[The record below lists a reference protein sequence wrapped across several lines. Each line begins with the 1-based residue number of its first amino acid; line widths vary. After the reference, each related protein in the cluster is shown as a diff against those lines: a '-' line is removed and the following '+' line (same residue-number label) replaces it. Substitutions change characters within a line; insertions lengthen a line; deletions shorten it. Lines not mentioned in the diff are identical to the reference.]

1 MKQLF
6 ASEASQLAPAI
17 ACLQRF
23 WEDKALALDA
33 GYKFEVSLEEI
44 FFNVVKHNTA
54 ASQISVDLSVADG
67 VVTLVIEDD
76 GSRFDPFSLSAVSI
90 DGTIEERAVGGLG
103 IHLVKEMMDS
113 CTYAFIAEK
122 NTATMSLAIE
132 KVPDDARE
140 KRRCD

>member
-1 MKQLF
+1 M
-6 ASEASQLAPAI
+6 PA
-17 ACLQRF
+17 AFLGRQGLSAGCRLQSR
-23 WEDKALALDA
+23 
-33 GYKFEVSLEEI
+33 GI
-44 FFNVVKHNTA
+44 TRGNFFNVVKHNTA